1 MYIQVYQN
9 LEVRF
14 NDMLNGRKLLPKQAL
29 DIMTSYAIAEEG
41 TNTLYIGLVDVVA
54 RRDTVH
60 EPYTITEIEMLLN
73 YFPHGV
79 FQTIGEVDMR

>member
-1 MYIQVYQN
+1 
-9 LEVRF
+9 
-14 NDMLNGRKLLPKQAL
+14 
-29 DIMTSYAIAEEG
+29 MTSYAIAEEG
-41 TNTLYIGLVDVVA
+41 TNTLYIGLVDIVA

-79 FQTIGEVDMR
+79 F

>member
-1 MYIQVYQN
+1 MYIQLYQN
-9 LEVRF
+9 LEVRV
-14 NDMLNGRKLLPKQAL
+14 NDMINGRKLGPKQAL

-41 TNTLYIGLVDVVA
+41 TNTLYIGLVDIVA

-79 FQTIGEVDMR
+79 F